1 MKPDSKK
8 LLPERSASENTP
20 PETGLR
26 VPERSLRPSEKGLQ
40 PSERGLRALQSL
52 RPLLSHLSRW
62 SRGWS
67 GAFVR
72 HFLSLSRRL
81 ALCEKTRLLLWFC
94 CAFVGILL
102 LWAAVAE
109 IDELARGAGQV
120 VPAQRTQVIQNL
132 EGGILREINV
142 QEGQRVDAGDILVRI
157 DNEVADS
164 QFREATSRSLEAQAA
179 IARLD
184 AEISGGEPAYPPQ
197 VLEGGK
203 DLISRQN
210 ALLDARRR
218 QHQAEIRVLEAQ
230 HQLRLQ
236 EAEEQKERK
245 TQLQASLKLAER
257 QRDLARPLMQS
268 RTFSSLDFITLEQKV
283 QSLISELAQ
292 SEQSVP
298 RLLISAQEMRER
310 IALRQSEQASQ
321 NHTEINKLKA
331 ELLSLQALLR
341 AGADKVTRTEVRSPV
356 RGTVKRISI
365 TTLGGVI
372 KPGESIMEIVPLD
385 DTLVIEAHFSPADI
399 AFLYPGQQAVVRL
412 SAYDYA
418 IYGSIKAKIEQI
430 SADTL
435 QGPRG
440 DYYYLVKL
448 RTTESALH
456 YKGQELPIM
465 PGMLAQVD
473 VLTGKKTV
481 LSYLAKP
488 LLRAKQDALKER

>member
-1 MKPDSKK
+1 M
-8 LLPERSASENTP
+8 A
-20 PETGLR
+20 
-26 VPERSLRPSEKGLQ
+26 
-40 PSERGLRALQSL
+40 RGL
-52 RPLLSHLSRW
+52 
-62 SRGWS
+62 
-67 GAFVR
+67 FVQLGR
-72 HFLSLSRRL
+72 QL
-81 ALCEKTRLLLWFC
+81 ARCEKTRLLLWAC
-94 CAFVGILL
+94 CLSVGLLL
-102 LWAAVAE
+102 LWASIAE
-109 IDELARGAGQV
+109 IDELARGAGQI

-132 EGGILREINV
+132 EGGILREIQV
-142 QEGQRVDAGDILVRI
+142 QEGQRVEAGDILVRI

-179 IARLD
+179 IARME
-184 AEISGGEPAYPPQ
+184 AEISGQEPLYSPE
-197 VLEGGK
+197 VLQAGQE
-203 DLISRQN
+203 LVNRQN
-210 ALLDARRR
+210 ALLEARRQ
-218 QHQAEIRVLEAQ
+218 QHQSEIRVLEAQ
-230 HQLRLQ
+230 YQLRLQ

-245 TQLQASLKLAER
+245 VHLEASLKLAER

-268 RTFSSLDFITLEQKV
+268 RTFSSLDFINLEQKV
-283 QSLISELAQ
+283 QALISEIAQ

-298 RLLISAQEMRER
+298 RLLMSAQEMRER
-310 IALRQSEQASQ
+310 ITLRKSELASQ
-321 NHTEINKLKA
+321 NHTEINKLQA

-356 RGTVKRISI
+356 RGTVKRIAI
-365 TTLGGVI
+365 NTLGGVI

-385 DTLVIEAHFSPADI
+385 DTLVVEAHFSPADI
-399 AFLYPGQQAVVRL
+399 AFLYPNQEAVVRL

-418 IYGSIKAKIEQI
+418 VYGSIRASIEQI

-448 RTTESALH
+448 RTHEKALLH
-456 YKGQELPIM
+456 KGKELPIM

-488 LLRAKQDALKER
+488 LLRAKQDALRER

>member
-1 MKPDSKK
+1 MRACQWIGKDV
-8 LLPERSASENTP
+8 LVR
-20 PETGLR
+20 TGR
-26 VPERSLRPSEKGLQ
+26 Q
-40 PSERGLRALQSL
+40 
-52 RPLLSHLSRW
+52 
-62 SRGWS
+62 
-67 GAFVR
+67 
-72 HFLSLSRRL
+72 L
-81 ALCEKTRLLLWFC
+81 AHCEKTRLLLWAC
-94 CAFVGILL
+94 CLSVGVLL
-102 LWAAVAE
+102 LWASLAN
-109 IDELARGAGQV
+109 IDELARGQGQV
-120 VPAQRTQVIQNL
+120 VPSQRTQVIQNL

-142 QEGQRVDAGDILVRI
+142 QEGQRVETGDVLVRI

-179 IARLD
+179 IARLE
-184 AEISGGEPAYPPQ
+184 AEINGTEPVYSAE
-197 VLEGGK
+197 VLAAGPE
-203 DLISRQN
+203 LVIRQN

-245 TQLQASLKLAER
+245 IQLQASLKLAER

-283 QSLISELAQ
+283 QGLLSELAQ
-292 SEQSVP
+292 SDQSVP

-310 IALRQSEQASQ
+310 IALRQSELASQ

-365 TTLGGVI
+365 NTLGGVI

-399 AFLYPGQQAVVRL
+399 AFLYPDQKAIIRL

-418 IYGSIKAKIEQI
+418 IYGSINASIEQI

-440 DYYYLVKL
+440 EYYYLVKL
-448 RTTESALH
+448 RTHENALVH
-456 YKGQELPIM
+456 NGQELPIM

-488 LLRAKQDALKER
+488 LLRAKQDALRER